1 MIALRNKITPKKLF
15 IILASTIL
23 IAVLLAV
30 SVTRLRKFLLSRI
43 DKKVAVEMLL
53 LKNQLEAQLA
63 AQKPVAAA
71 QPVQMQQTVQVIAPA
86 DITARVETLEKL
98 ALGGV
103 EAASGRLPLVS
114 DYRGTG
120 ASVLA
125 MIDAVGPY
133 RKNGLFEIYGGSF
146 RERRSGPIQV
156 TEAQF
161 EISHDEGWLIWSPD
175 DSPARDATHLSLEF
189 AAAPTAGDI
198 TIGFVLDDGQ
208 VVSYGLQAGPAT
220 ASPSGLLA
228 PLLPKEIT
236 DKASASQPLASLK
249 LSGNKALFALPP
261 QMLVKLRNG
270 QRNQIAQWFLKV
282 KGAAGTSLRPR
293 QIALIRPAPPATTA
307 GVTLAG
313 RVVGAELA
321 PGTQIEL
328 LTESGS
334 LSRQALGADGAF
346 AFTGVDTA
354 QPVSLRVRHPRILSY
369 ATLGRWFLPSY
380 SRNDLLV
387 DLTPRYV
394 NKDGHAPDQST
405 ARFVGPRAPSPV
417 AALYEPHARQY
428 WPGGSTVQEF
438 DSTTFTNNYGY
449 LDSDRFFDNPDNC
462 VRLASTGGSDM
473 VALQV
478 RPQEKFNILLEES
491 VGIALGKCV
500 EIISAGADNGDLG
513 TNYPR
518 IRDYTSKFNVVHT
531 LVSMASGLVYQVN
544 PQMLR
549 DGLGMDPE
557 NSALPNFYFDDKGV
571 FTFREASP
579 VYPVFMSKPT
589 YPEYVKGIPFSYT
602 LSVPFDV
609 MPDPGKESFRY
620 WTEIV
625 NYIERKHPGQNF
637 IFHTG
642 VDQAQCRKSCGPTLT
657 LEDGRKVLAGS
668 RGYVNTLTEYCSK
681 NGYNC
686 INPPFSDFYTER
698 PNLLTFEF
706 DNHYSMLGHQWLA
719 DQLTAPVVKLL
730 NGNSR

>member
-1 MIALRNKITPKKLF
+1 MIALGHKLPPKKLF
-15 IILASTIL
+15 IILVSTIL

-30 SVTRLRKFLLSRI
+30 GVTRLRKVLLSRI

-53 LKNQLEAQLA
+53 LKNQLDAQLA
-63 AQKPVAAA
+63 AQKPVAAL
-71 QPVQMQQTVQVIAPA
+71 QPMQMQQEVQVIAPA

-98 ALGGV
+98 ALEGIDTV
-103 EAASGRLPLVS
+103 SGRLPLIS
-114 DYRGTG
+114 DYRGAG
-120 ASVLA
+120 AAVLA

-133 RKNGLFEIYGGSF
+133 RKNGLFEVYGGGF
-146 RERRSGPIQV
+146 RERRSGPIRV

-189 AAAPTAGDI
+189 AAAPTAGEI
-198 TIGFVLDDGQ
+198 TVGFVLGDGQ

-236 DKASASQPLASLK
+236 EKVSASRPLASLK
-249 LSGNKALFALPP
+249 LSGSEALFALPP

-270 QRNQIAQWFLKV
+270 QRNQVAQWFLKV
-282 KGAAGTSLRPR
+282 KGAAGTSLHLR
-293 QIALIRPAPPATTA
+293 QVALIRPAPPATTA

-321 PGTQIEL
+321 PGAQIEL
-328 LTESGS
+328 MSEAGA
-334 LSRQALGADGAF
+334 LSRQVLGADGVF
-346 AFTGVDTA
+346 AFTGVDPA

-369 ATLGRWFLPSY
+369 ATLGRWLLPSY

-387 DLTPRYV
+387 DLAPRYV
-394 NKDGHAPDQST
+394 NKDGHAPDPAT

-438 DSTTFTNNYGY
+438 DSTTFTNNFGY
-449 LDSDRFFDNPDNC
+449 LDRDRFFDNPDNC

-491 VGIALGKCV
+491 VGIAIGKCV
-500 EIISAGADNGDLG
+500 EVISAGADNGDLG

-518 IRDYTSKFNVVHT
+518 IRDYTSKFNVAHT

-602 LSVPFDV
+602 LSVPFNV
-609 MPDPGKESFRY
+609 MPDPGKEAFRY

-625 NYIERKHPGQNF
+625 NYIERKHPGQSF

-642 VDQAQCRKSCGPTLT
+642 VDQAQCRKNCGPTLT
-657 LEDGRKVLAGS
+657 LDDGSKVLAGS
-668 RGYVNTLTEYCSK
+668 RGYVNTLLEYCNK
-681 NGYNC
+681 KGYNC
-686 INPPFSDFYTER
+686 FNPPFSEFYTER

-706 DNHYSMLGHQWLA
+706 DNHYSLLGHQWLA
-719 DQLTAPVVKLL
+719 DQLTAPIVEFLA
-730 NGNSR
+730 GTTR